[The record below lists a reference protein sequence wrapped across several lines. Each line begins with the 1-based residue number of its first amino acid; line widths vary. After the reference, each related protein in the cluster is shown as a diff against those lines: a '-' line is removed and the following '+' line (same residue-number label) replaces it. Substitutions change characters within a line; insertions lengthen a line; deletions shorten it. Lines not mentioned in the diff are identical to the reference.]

1 MSATQPSGKI
11 DGIDQRIAPDARGS
25 RQIMTIIAILL
36 AFALCHFI
44 RELGR
49 IRKNR
54 WLTAWVGFANDAFGK
69 LPGWS
74 DVLGF
79 LVIIAVPLIVLL
91 LINQLLNAALGIT
104 GSFLLALLVLIYS
117 FGPRDLDTD
126 VAEVLEASDEQK
138 RTQAL
143 EILIDGP
150 VPESDSACR
159 TAAVEGVF
167 QQALRRWFGVIFWFA
182 VLGVVGALLYRM
194 VDWLDSEEPKV
205 SSDQRE
211 RFVRLQQIMD
221 WPAAQLM
228 TLSLAIAT
236 DFDSVFK
243 AWKRYHDEQGHGLF
257 EGDNGF
263 LLASARSVV
272 LSGHAARDG
281 YADQLEGPMISLQQA
296 MDLVWRMLGVWLTVL
311 ALLLLVGVLA

>member
-1 MSATQPSGKI
+1 
-11 DGIDQRIAPDARGS
+11 
-25 RQIMTIIAILL
+25 MTIIAILL

-54 WLTAWVGFANDAFGK
+54 CLTSWGGFANDAFGRIA
-69 LPGWS
+69 GWQ
-74 DVLGF
+74 DIAGF
-79 LVIIAVPLIVLL
+79 LIIIAVPLVVLL
-91 LINQLLNAALGIT
+91 LINSVLYAALGTT
-104 GSFLLALLVLIYS
+104 GSFLLALAVLVYS

-126 VAEVLEASDEQK
+126 VAEIVEAPDDQERDAVLAEFLGSPPPADKDACCAASVEA
-138 RTQAL
+138 
-143 EILIDGP
+143 
-150 VPESDSACR
+150 
-159 TAAVEGVF
+159 VF

-182 VLGVVGALLYRM
+182 VLGAVGALLYRM
-194 VDWLDSEEPKV
+194 VDWLDSEEQQV
-205 SSDQRE
+205 TEEQRG

-272 LSGHAARDG
+272 LTGHAARDG
-281 YADQLEGPMISLQQA
+281 YADQLSGPMVCLQQA

-311 ALLLLVGVLA
+311 ALLLLIGVLA

>member
-1 MSATQPSGKI
+1 
-11 DGIDQRIAPDARGS
+11 
-25 RQIMTIIAILL
+25 MTIIAILL
-36 AFALCHFI
+36 AFALCHFV

-49 IRKNR
+49 IRKNQ
-54 WLTAWVGFANDAFGK
+54 WLTSWVGFANDAFGK

-79 LVIIAVPLIVLL
+79 LVILAIPLIVLL
-91 LINQLLNAALGIT
+91 LVDQVLHSALGTT
-104 GSFLLALLVLIYS
+104 GSFILALAVLIYS

-126 VAEVLEASDEQK
+126 VAAVLEATAEPE
-138 RTQAL
+138 RARAL
-143 EILIDGP
+143 EELLGHP
-150 VPESDSACR
+150 VPADDRACR
-159 TAAVEGVF
+159 TAAVDAVF

-182 VLGVVGALLYRM
+182 VLGIVGALLYRM

-205 SSDQRE
+205 SSDQRG

-243 AWKRYHDEQGHGLF
+243 AWKSYHDEQGHGLF

-263 LLASARSVV
+263 LLASARCVV
-272 LSGHAARDG
+272 LTGHAARDG

-311 ALLLLVGVLA
+311 ALLLLIGVLA

>member
-1 MSATQPSGKI
+1 
-11 DGIDQRIAPDARGS
+11 
-25 RQIMTIIAILL
+25 MTIIAILL

-54 WLTAWVGFANDAFGK
+54 WLTTWVGFANDAFGK

-79 LVIIAVPLIVLL
+79 LVIIAVPLLALL
-91 LINQLLNAALGIT
+91 AINSVLNAALGTT
-104 GSFLLALLVLIYS
+104 GSFLLALVVLIYS

-126 VAEVLEASDEQK
+126 VAEVLEAGSEQERQK
-138 RTQAL
+138 AL
-143 EILIDGP
+143 KELVGGP
-150 VPESDSACR
+150 LPEDDLAGR
-159 TAAVEGVF
+159 AASVEGVF
-167 QQALRRWFGVIFWFA
+167 LQALRRWFGVIFWFA
-182 VLGVVGALLYRM
+182 VLGIVGALLYRM
-194 VDWLDSEEPKV
+194 VDWLDSEEPKI
-205 SSDQRE
+205 SSEQRG
-211 RFVRLQQIMD
+211 RFIRLQQIMD

-263 LLASARSVV
+263 LLASAQVV
-272 LSGHAARDG
+272 HGLLDGHVVDAHLPWPLVVQVHLLHVGEDEEQLHAAPGR
-281 YADQLEGPMISLQQA
+281 QHRHLRVKCRQ
-296 MDLVWRMLGVWLTVL
+296 
-311 ALLLLVGVLA
+311 